1 MNEGNSHKRLL
12 IVDDDTVLRDE
23 LYWAL
28 RRDFDL
34 EKFGDCDAA
43 LEVASHRSFDLV
55 LLDLHLPPAFNLEH
69 GLQNI
74 ESLRKAIPGVVII
87 VMTGDEN
94 PETALQVIE
103 AGALDYFRKPIDLR
117 EMRVIIDRALER
129 RRIELE
135 NARLKREI
143 ESRYSFSQIIGNSD
157 SMRDVFAKIRRVAA
171 GTITVILRGES
182 GTGKELVA
190 RAIHYN
196 SARSS
201 GPFIGV
207 NCAAF
212 PENLI
217 EAELFGYEKG
227 AFTGALATSEGLFER
242 ASGGTLFLDEIGSVG
257 PPLQSKL
264 LRVLQD
270 REFSRLGGKKV
281 LKADIRLITA
291 TNEDLEAAIQQGRFR
306 EDLYYRINVVPID
319 LPPLRERKED
329 IPLLIQAFLRR
340 FSDEGQGQKQ
350 FDKEALYH
358 LTEYAWKGNVRELE
372 NLVQRLVVMV
382 DDDMIRASDLPPQ
395 FTRPAQEHQLSN
407 GDSSIDVI
415 GRLRTGAIKLDEE
428 LGRYEF
434 ALLRQALAQ
443 AEGTKTRAAEMLGVN
458 KDRMKYLCRKY
469 GL

>member
-1 MNEGNSHKRLL
+1 MNDASSPKRLL
-12 IVDDDTVLRDE
+12 IVDDDDVLRDQ

-34 EKFGDCDAA
+34 EKFGDCDRA
-43 LEVASHRSFDLV
+43 LEAASQRSFDLV
-55 LLDLHLPPAFNLEH
+55 LLDLHLPPGFDLKH
-69 GLQNI
+69 GLENI
-74 ESLRKAIPGVVII
+74 ESLRKAMPGTVII
-87 VMTGDEN
+87 VMTGDEH

-103 AGALDYFRKPIDLR
+103 AGAFDYFHKPIDLR
-117 EMRVIIDRALER
+117 ELRIIIDRALER
-129 RRIELE
+129 RRIEME
-135 NARLKREI
+135 NARLRCEI
-143 ESRYSFSQIIGNSD
+143 ENRYSFSQIIGNSD
-157 SMRDVFAKIRRVAA
+157 SMRDVFAKVRRVATGA
-171 GTITVILRGES
+171 ITVILRGES

-196 SARSS
+196 SARSA

-242 ASGGTLFLDEIGSVG
+242 ANGGTLFLDEIGAIG
-257 PPLQSKL
+257 LPLQSKL

-281 LKADIRLITA
+281 LKTDIRLITA
-291 TNEDLEAAIQQGRFR
+291 TNEDLEAAILQGRFR
-306 EDLYYRINVVPID
+306 EDLYYRVNVVPID

-329 IPLLIQAFLRR
+329 IPLLVQAFLRR
-340 FSDEGQGQKQ
+340 FSDDEARPKQ
-350 FDKEALYH
+350 FDKEAL
-358 LTEYAWKGNVRELE
+358 LQLSEYGWKGNVRELE

-382 DDDMIRASDLPPQ
+382 DDDVIRASHLPPQ
-395 FTRPAQEHQLSN
+395 FIPSQKDTERLNGHHPDTLS
-407 GDSSIDVI
+407 
-415 GRLRTGAIKLDEE
+415 RLRDGGINLDEE

-434 ALLRQALAQ
+434 ALLREALERAD
-443 AEGTKTRAAEMLGVN
+443 GTKTRAAEMLGVN